1 MLEWLHTFGIDV
13 KGIITAVVGAIVGA
27 AFKWLL
33 DRREKARL
41 RADINSQKAETRS
54 LGESLETT
62 HRRLA
67 QQETENAE
75 KQRELDRLSESL
87 KG

>member
-13 KGIITAVVGAIVGA
+13 KGIITAIVGA

-33 DRREKARL
+33 DRNEKAQL

-62 HRRLA
+62 HRQARNG
-67 QQETENAE
+67 EC
-75 KQRELDRLSESL
+75 REATGVGPAL
-87 KG
+87 